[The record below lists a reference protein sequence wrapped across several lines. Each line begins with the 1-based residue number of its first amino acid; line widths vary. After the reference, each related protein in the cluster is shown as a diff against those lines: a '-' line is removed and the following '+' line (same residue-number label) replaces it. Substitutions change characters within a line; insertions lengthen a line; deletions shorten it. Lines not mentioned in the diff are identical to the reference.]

1 MPEVVVLDLQ
11 KSLYGVSKMLVSL
24 RNTIKII
31 VYHGLIIESGFLFLT
46 LCFFLLDGQ
55 IKTEFTTFNENDLFI
70 KYIFEHKN
78 VPQNKTDIYG
88 VRSINLKRT
97 RSLNSELNQSRR
109 PM

>member
-1 MPEVVVLDLQ
+1 
-11 KSLYGVSKMLVSL
+11 MLVSL

-31 VYHGLIIESGFLFLT
+31 VHHGLIIESGFLFLT

-78 VPQNKTDIYG
+78 VPRNKTDIYGG

-97 RSLNSELNQSRR
+97 GSLNSKLNQSRR